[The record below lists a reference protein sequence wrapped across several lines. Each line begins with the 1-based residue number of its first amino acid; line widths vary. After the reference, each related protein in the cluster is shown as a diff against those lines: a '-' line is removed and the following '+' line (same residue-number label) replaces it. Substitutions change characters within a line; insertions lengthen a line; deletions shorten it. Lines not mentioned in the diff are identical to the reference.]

1 MSPKIKP
8 KSGSSLAGPT
18 AVPAFEK
25 ELDRLVALA
34 RQGHRPGAT
43 FNNPPEEWLI
53 SHMHVLQDL
62 PEAEQQKL
70 LSEAS
75 VIDKD
80 AAEANAAGKAAA
92 RAWPE
97 VVVRLNTGGYA
108 FFSQLGVVRRPDLT
122 QYFIDG
128 FAKNR
133 DGVVFST
140 ESQTLF
146 AEVFEHINAY
156 MEEKLASGDTIVQSD
171 RQVGDAPGRSFHARQ
186 MLFGT
191 RYMQIPMM

>member
-1 MSPKIKP
+1 MSPELQP

-18 AVPAFEK
+18 NVPAFEK

-34 RQGHRPGAT
+34 RQGHKPGAT
-43 FNNPPEEWLI
+43 FNNPSEEWLI
-53 SHMHVLQDL
+53 SQMHVLQDL

-80 AAEANAAGKAAA
+80 AAEANAAGRAAG

-108 FFSQLGVVRRPDLT
+108 FFSQLGVVRRPDRIGGALHRVRIRVSPRKQVPNHT
-122 QYFIDG
+122 SIRLGSLPDTT
-128 FAKNR
+128 N
-133 DGVVFST
+133 
-140 ESQTLF
+140 TL
-146 AEVFEHINAY
+146 N
-156 MEEKLASGDTIVQSD
+156 K
-171 RQVGDAPGRSFHARQ
+171 
-186 MLFGT
+186 
-191 RYMQIPMM
+191 

>member
-1 MSPKIKP
+1 MSPQIKP

-34 RQGHRPGAT
+34 RQGHSPGAT

-70 LSEAS
+70 ISEAS

-80 AAEANAAGKAAA
+80 AAEANAAG
-92 RAWPE
+92 
-97 VVVRLNTGGYA
+97 
-108 FFSQLGVVRRPDLT
+108 
-122 QYFIDG
+122 
-128 FAKNR
+128 
-133 DGVVFST
+133 
-140 ESQTLF
+140 
-146 AEVFEHINAY
+146 
-156 MEEKLASGDTIVQSD
+156 
-171 RQVGDAPGRSFHARQ
+171 
-186 MLFGT
+186 
-191 RYMQIPMM
+191 